1 MSLFYSYAT
10 VKSEIHICSNKH
22 DTGLVG
28 IILPNILVTSVFFC
42 CVALRRRLTRI
53 SCIVLAPKAF
63 IPDDSELKGKMRS
76 GLFDCIK

>member
-1 MSLFYSYAT
+1 MSLFYSYGTA
-10 VKSEIHICSNKH
+10 KSEINICSKNH

-42 CVALRRRLTRI
+42 CVALRRRFTRI

-63 IPDDSELKGKMRS
+63 IPDDSELKVNIQQNLS
-76 GLFDCIK
+76 